1 VGRERDMRTATRH
14 EGRLVRGAA
23 QARSLLWG
31 IASLILLFNALLVAW
46 VLLKPASDAVVALVL
61 NVAEFVGPL
70 LVLPLCFGGLR
81 RLWRRGTSQTAGGT
95 AVSIGQRW
103 APVLLGIGI
112 LSFAFGQIVF
122 TYYEW
127 VLQQAPPLPS
137 LADVGFQI
145 QYPFLLLGILLLS
158 ARPIPAA
165 SRARIALDG
174 LIIMTALV
182 TLSWYFVL
190 GPVVQQEGQTTLAKV
205 VAVAQ
210 PLADVVLVA
219 CLLILASRPSEHT
232 LRPALRLLALGL
244 ALVVVADSY
253 FTYHTLHDTYATG
266 SLLDIGWPLGYMLV
280 ALGAFVA
287 RLALSGERATTSPE
301 EQPANTPRG
310 ATPLAEQRVWRSLLP
325 YVLVPVVGIL
335 VVYVWRTSSTGSD
348 SLAAGVYVGGA
359 LLIGLVLLR
368 QVDTIV
374 RDITERKRSEEALKK
389 SEARHRAVVDTALD
403 AIVTM
408 SADGLI
414 RSFNHSAELIFGY
427 TAEEA
432 IGQRLEMLMPE
443 RFRKLHRAG
452 LRRYLNTGEAHV
464 IGQPRLELAGRRKD
478 GTEFPLE
485 LSLSETREGEDT
497 LFIGIVRDIT
507 ERKRSEEELKES
519 EERFK
524 RLAEATFEGVAITQD
539 GKVVETNASF
549 AAMFRYESS
558 EVIGMTPADFHP
570 PESQGVVR
578 SARSSRLEEPYEAVC
593 LRKDGTTFEGEI
605 RGKMFSYKGHPVRVT
620 AIRDITER
628 KRAEEALKQ
637 SEQLYRT
644 VIEQAAENI
653 CLVDA
658 ETKRIVE
665 SNPAFQ
671 ETLGYTEEELRH
683 MTLYDIVAH
692 DRASVDRNM
701 RRVRERKHYY
711 VGERKYRRK
720 DGSLVDVEASGSMIL
735 LDGRE
740 SLCIVAHDITERA
753 RVQELLEER
762 VATLSGIAAS
772 LTLDLPVG
780 DTLDVL
786 AEGVVNASTA
796 VASLVILTGE
806 ETDTLRP
813 AGSHGLPEGFTAG
826 LQAAYSAGAQS
837 PTLEA
842 FRRRRPMLVRDFRR
856 FVLDNPL
863 YAPIHHFV
871 REAPWDTLYIV
882 PLISRG
888 RALGT
893 INLYYLPEQEPGE
906 DEKVF
911 LGAVADQ
918 TAVAVENVRLFA
930 GVRDKAALEERQR
943 LAREL
948 HDSVSQALYG
958 ITLGTKTARTLLDKN
973 PDRVADPL
981 DYVLSLAEAGQ
992 AEMRALIFELRPESL
1007 ETEGL
1012 IAALEKQAAALKARH
1027 RIEVD
1032 AVLCYEPKASLEAKE
1047 AVYRIAQEALHN
1059 TVKHAR
1065 AANVQIKME
1074 CDSEWITLEVSD
1086 DGIGFDAQGDFPGHL
1101 GLRSM
1106 RERALRL
1113 GGTLEVDSTSG
1124 KGTRI
1129 CAQVPI

>member
-1 VGRERDMRTATRH
+1 MTKHQEESRTPLR
-14 EGRLVRGAA
+14 V
-23 QARSLLWG
+23 
-31 IASLILLFNALLVAW
+31 LIVED
-46 VLLKPASDAVVALVL
+46 SEDDA
-61 NVAEFVGPL
+61 
-70 LVLPLCFGGLR
+70 
-81 RLWRRGTSQTAGGT
+81 
-95 AVSIGQRW
+95 
-103 APVLLGIGI
+103 
-112 LSFAFGQIVF
+112 
-122 TYYEW
+122 
-127 VLQQAPPLPS
+127 
-137 LADVGFQI
+137 
-145 QYPFLLLGILLLS
+145 
-158 ARPIPAA
+158 
-165 SRARIALDG
+165 
-174 LIIMTALV
+174 
-182 TLSWYFVL
+182 
-190 GPVVQQEGQTTLAKV
+190 
-205 VAVAQ
+205 
-210 PLADVVLVA
+210 
-219 CLLILASRPSEHT
+219 LLILRELKHGGYEPEYERVETSET
-232 LRPALRLLALGL
+232 MKKALAGSHWDVVISDYLLPHFGAPEALALLHGSGDDVPFI
-244 ALVVVADSY
+244 VVSGKVREDVAVEMMKSGA
-253 FTYHTLHDTYATG
+253 HDYVMKDN
-266 SLLDIGWPLGYMLV
+266 L
-280 ALGAFVA
+280 A
-287 RLALSGERATTSPE
+287 RLCGTIER
-301 EQPANTPRG
+301 
-310 ATPLAEQRVWRSLLP
+310 
-325 YVLVPVVGIL
+325 
-335 VVYVWRTSSTGSD
+335 
-348 SLAAGVYVGGA
+348 
-359 LLIGLVLLR
+359 GL
-368 QVDTIV
+368 
-374 RDITERKRSEEALKK
+374 EEAEERREL
-389 SEARHRAVVDTALD
+389 RHHRAVVDAALD

-443 RFRKLHRAG
+443 RFRKMHRAG
-452 LRRYLNTGEAHV
+452 FRRYLNTGEAHV
-464 IGQPRLELAGRRKD
+464 IGQPRLELAGRRKG
-478 GTEFPLE
+478 GTEFSLE
-485 LSLSETREGEDT
+485 LSISETREGEDI
-497 LFIGIVRDIT
+497 LFIGIVRDITERKRSEEALKESERRFRQLFEHSIDAVFVHDEEGRIVDCNAEACRSLLYTREELLALNIRDIATNLISEEEKRTRKGETLWERAMRSIPGEIVGFDQNNLWRKDGTNFLVEVGVGVIDYGGQRLILASARDIT

-524 RLAEATFEGVAITQD
+524 RLAEATFEGVAITRD

-605 RGKMFSYKGHPVRVT
+605 RGKMYSYKGHPVRVT

-711 VGERKYRRK
+711 VGQRKYRRK

-780 DTLDVL
+780 DALDVL

-856 FVLDNPL
+856 FVLNNPL

-871 REAPWDTLYIV
+871 RETPWDTLYIV

-1032 AVLCYEPKASLEAKE
+1032 AVLCYEPEASLEAKE

-1065 AANVQIKME
+1065 AANVQIKMK

-1086 DGIGFDAQGDFPGHL
+1086 DGIGFDAQGGFPGHL

-1129 CAQVPI
+1129 CAQIPI

>member
-1 VGRERDMRTATRH
+1 MRTAPRH

-31 IASLILLFNALLVAW
+31 IASLILLFNGLLVAW
-46 VLLKPASDAVVALVL
+46 VLLKPGSDAVVAIVV

-81 RLWRRGTSQTAGGT
+81 RVWRRGTSRTDNGT
-95 AVSIGQRW
+95 AVTIGQRW

-145 QYPFLLLGILLLS
+145 QYPFLLLGILLLP

-174 LIIMTALV
+174 LIIMSALV

-190 GPVVQQEGQTTLAKV
+190 GPLVQQEGETTLAKA

-219 CLLILASRPSEHT
+219 CLLILASRPSEHN

-253 FTYHTLHDTYATG
+253 FTYQTLHDTYATG
-266 SLLDIGWPLGYMLV
+266 SLLDVGWPLGYMLV

-287 RLALSGERATTSPE
+287 RLALTGEVATTSPE

-335 VVYVWRTSSTGSD
+335 VVYVWRTSTGSD
-348 SLAAGVYVGGA
+348 SLAAGVYVGGV

-374 RDITERKRSEEALKK
+374 RDITERNRSEEALKK

-414 RSFNHSAELIFGY
+414 RSFNHSAELIFCY

-432 IGQRLEMLMPE
+432 IGQRLDLLMPE
-443 RFRKLHRAG
+443 RFRKRHRAG
-452 LRRYLNTGEAHV
+452 LRRYLNTGEAHA
-464 IGQPRLELAGRRKD
+464 IGQPRLELAGRHKD

-485 LSLSETREGEDT
+485 LSISETREREDI
-497 LFIGIVRDIT
+497 LFIGIV
-507 ERKRSEEELKES
+507 
-519 EERFK
+519 
-524 RLAEATFEGVAITQD
+524 
-539 GKVVETNASF
+539 
-549 AAMFRYESS
+549 
-558 EVIGMTPADFHP
+558 
-570 PESQGVVR
+570 
-578 SARSSRLEEPYEAVC
+578 
-593 LRKDGTTFEGEI
+593 
-605 RGKMFSYKGHPVRVT
+605 
-620 AIRDITER
+620 RDITER

-658 ETKRIVE
+658 ETKRILE

-683 MTLYDIVAH
+683 MTLYDIVAN

-701 RRVRERKHYY
+701 RRVREQKHYY

-720 DGSLVDVEASGSMIL
+720 DGSLVDVEASGGMIL

-753 RVQELLEER
+753 QVQELLEER

-837 PTLEA
+837 PTLQA

-863 YAPIHHFV
+863 YTPIHHFV

-893 INLYYLPEQEPGE
+893 INLYYL
-906 DEKVF
+906 
-911 LGAVADQ
+911 
-918 TAVAVENVRLFA
+918 
-930 GVRDKAALEERQR
+930 
-943 LAREL
+943 
-948 HDSVSQALYG
+948 
-958 ITLGTKTARTLLDKN
+958 
-973 PDRVADPL
+973 
-981 DYVLSLAEAGQ
+981 
-992 AEMRALIFELRPESL
+992 
-1007 ETEGL
+1007 
-1012 IAALEKQAAALKARH
+1012 
-1027 RIEVD
+1027 
-1032 AVLCYEPKASLEAKE
+1032 
-1047 AVYRIAQEALHN
+1047 
-1059 TVKHAR
+1059 
-1065 AANVQIKME
+1065 
-1074 CDSEWITLEVSD
+1074 
-1086 DGIGFDAQGDFPGHL
+1086 
-1101 GLRSM
+1101 RS
-1106 RERALRL
+1106 
-1113 GGTLEVDSTSG
+1113 
-1124 KGTRI
+1124 
-1129 CAQVPI
+1129 

>member
-1 VGRERDMRTATRH
+1 MRTGTRH

-31 IASLILLFNALLVAW
+31 AASLILLFNGLLVAW
-46 VLLKPASDAVVALVL
+46 VLLKPGSDAVVALVV
-61 NVAEFVGPL
+61 NVAQFVGPL
-70 LVLPLCFGGLR
+70 LVLPLCFGGLS
-81 RLWRRGTSQTAGGT
+81 RLWRRGTSRTDNGT
-95 AVSIGQRW
+95 AVTIGQRW

-112 LSFAFGQIVF
+112 LSFALGQIVF

-127 VLQQAPPLPS
+127 VLQQPPPLPS
-137 LADVGFQI
+137 LADVGFLS
-145 QYPFLLLGILLLS
+145 QYPFLLLGILLLP

-190 GPVVQQEGQTTLAKV
+190 GPLVQQEGQTTLAKV

-210 PLADVVLVA
+210 PLADIVLVA
-219 CLLILASRPSEHT
+219 CLLILASRPSEHN

-244 ALVVVADSY
+244 SLVVVADSNFLY
-253 FTYHTLHDTYATG
+253 QTLHETYATG
-266 SLLDIGWPLGYMLV
+266 SLLDVGWPLGYMLV

-287 RLALSGERATTSPE
+287 RLALTGEAATSPDE
-301 EQPANTPRG
+301 PGNTPRG
-310 ATPLAEQRVWRSLLP
+310 ASPLAEQRVWRSLLP

-335 VVYVWRTSSTGSD
+335 VVYVWRTSTGSD
-348 SLAAGVYVGGA
+348 SLAAGVYIGGV

-368 QVDTIV
+368 QIDTIV

-485 LSLSETREGEDT
+485 LSLSETREEEDT

-692 DRASVDRNM
+692 DRASVDSNI

-842 FRRRRPMLVRDFRR
+842 FRRPRPMLVRDFRR

-871 REAPWDTLYIV
+871 REAPGDTLYIV

-930 GVRDKAALEERQR
+930 GVRGKAALEERQR

-958 ITLGTKTARTLLDKN
+958 ITLGTKTARALLERN

-1012 IAALEKQAAALKARH
+1012 IAALEKQADALKARQ

-1032 AVLCYEPKASLEAKE
+1032 AGLCYEPEASLEAKE

>member
-1 VGRERDMRTATRH
+1 MRTAPRH

-31 IASLILLFNALLVAW
+31 IASLILLFNGLLVAW
-46 VLLKPASDAVVALVL
+46 VLLKPGSDAVVAIVV

-70 LVLPLCFGGLR
+70 LVLPLCFGGLS
-81 RLWRRGTSQTAGGT
+81 RLWRRGTSRTDNGT
-95 AVSIGQRW
+95 AVTIGQRW

-112 LSFAFGQIVF
+112 LSFAFGQMVF

-127 VLQQAPPLPS
+127 VLQQPPPIPS
-137 LADVGFQI
+137 VADVGFLGV
-145 QYPFLLLGILLLS
+145 YPFLLLGILLLP

-174 LIIMTALV
+174 LMIMTAAV
-182 TLSWYFVL
+182 TFSWYFIL
-190 GPVVQQEGQTTLAKV
+190 APVIQQGTGTALAKV
-205 VAVAQ
+205 VSAAY
-210 PLADVVLVA
+210 PLAGLVMIA
-219 CLLILASRPSEHT
+219 CLLILALRPGERN
-232 LRPALRLLALGL
+232 LRPAVRLLALGL
-244 ALVVVADSY
+244 ALVVVADSNFAY
-253 FTYHTLHDTYATG
+253 QTLHDAYATG
-266 SLLDIGWPLGYMLV
+266 TLPDLGWSLGYMLV
-280 ALGAFVA
+280 ALGAYVA
-287 RLALSGERATTSPE
+287 RLGPTGGAATSPDG
-301 EQPANTPRG
+301 PGNTPR
-310 ATPLAEQRVWRSLLP
+310 AESPLAEQRVWPSLLP
-325 YVLVPVVGIL
+325 YVLAPAVGTL
-335 VVYVWRTSSTGSD
+335 VVYAWRHSAGSD
-348 SLAAGVYVGGA
+348 SLVAGVYIGGA

-368 QVDTIV
+368 QVLTIV
-374 RDITERKRSEEALKK
+374 ENARLYNRLLAYVRNVDRVTDAAAAVEAGEFDPETIAQVAARRDELGRLARVFQQMAREVRAREQRLK
-389 SEARHRAVVDTALD
+389 RHRAVVDAALD

-414 RSFNHSAELIFGY
+414 QSFNHSAELIFGY

-452 LRRYLNTGEAHV
+452 LRRYLNTGDAHA
-464 IGQPRLELAGRRKD
+464 IGQPRLELAGLRKD

-485 LSLSETREGEDT
+485 LSISETREREDI
-497 LFIGIVRDIT
+497 LFIGIV
-507 ERKRSEEELKES
+507 
-519 EERFK
+519 
-524 RLAEATFEGVAITQD
+524 
-539 GKVVETNASF
+539 
-549 AAMFRYESS
+549 
-558 EVIGMTPADFHP
+558 
-570 PESQGVVR
+570 
-578 SARSSRLEEPYEAVC
+578 
-593 LRKDGTTFEGEI
+593 
-605 RGKMFSYKGHPVRVT
+605 
-620 AIRDITER
+620 RDITER

-658 ETKRIVE
+658 ETKRILE

-711 VGERKYRRK
+711 VGESKYRRK
-720 DGSLVDVEASGSMIL
+720 DGSLVDVEASGGMIL

-753 RVQELLEER
+753 RVQGVLEER
-762 VATLSGIAAS
+762 VAPLSGIAAS

-813 AGSHGLPEGFTAG
+813 AGSHGLPEDFTAG

-837 PTLEA
+837 PTLQA

-863 YAPIHHFV
+863 YTPIHHFV

-893 INLYYLPEQEPGE
+893 INLYYL
-906 DEKVF
+906 
-911 LGAVADQ
+911 
-918 TAVAVENVRLFA
+918 
-930 GVRDKAALEERQR
+930 
-943 LAREL
+943 
-948 HDSVSQALYG
+948 
-958 ITLGTKTARTLLDKN
+958 
-973 PDRVADPL
+973 
-981 DYVLSLAEAGQ
+981 
-992 AEMRALIFELRPESL
+992 
-1007 ETEGL
+1007 
-1012 IAALEKQAAALKARH
+1012 
-1027 RIEVD
+1027 
-1032 AVLCYEPKASLEAKE
+1032 
-1047 AVYRIAQEALHN
+1047 
-1059 TVKHAR
+1059 
-1065 AANVQIKME
+1065 
-1074 CDSEWITLEVSD
+1074 
-1086 DGIGFDAQGDFPGHL
+1086 
-1101 GLRSM
+1101 RS
-1106 RERALRL
+1106 
-1113 GGTLEVDSTSG
+1113 
-1124 KGTRI
+1124 
-1129 CAQVPI
+1129 

>member
-1 VGRERDMRTATRH
+1 MKAGTIRNGRPPQD
-14 EGRLVRGAA
+14 GAE
-23 QARSLLWG
+23 ARPLRR
-31 IASLILLFNALLVAW
+31 AARMILLFNGLLVAW
-46 VLLKPASDAVVALVL
+46 VLLKPGSDRMVAAVI
-61 NVAEFVGPL
+61 NSAEFVGPL
-70 LVLPLCFGGLR
+70 LALPLCFGGLLR
-81 RLWRRGTSQTAGGT
+81 WRRRRRGVSQPSFEP
-95 AVSIGQRW
+95 AVTIGQRW
-103 APVLLGIGI
+103 TPILLGLGI
-112 LSFAFGQIVF
+112 VSWVLGQALF

-127 VLQQAPPLPS
+127 ALREAPPLPS
-137 LADVGFQI
+137 LADVGYLSV
-145 QYPFLLLGILLLS
+145 YPFLLLGILLLP
-158 ARPIPAA
+158 ARPVPVA
-165 SRARIALDG
+165 SRTRIALDG
-174 LIIMTALV
+174 LMIITAAV
-182 TLSWYFVL
+182 TFNWYFVL
-190 GPVVQQEGQTTLAKV
+190 GPIMQQGNETTLAK
-205 VAVAQ
+205 AVSTAY
-210 PLADVVLVA
+210 PLADIVLIV
-219 CLLILASRPSEHT
+219 CLVILASRPGEHA
-232 LRPALRLLALGL
+232 LRPAVRLLALGL
-244 ALVVVADSY
+244 TLIVVADSNFAY
-253 FTYHTLHDTYATG
+253 WSLHDAYATG
-266 SLLDIGWPLGYMLV
+266 TLPDVGWSLGYMLV
-280 ALGAFVA
+280 ALGAFAA
-287 RLALSGERATTSPE
+287 RLAPTGEATTSPHE
-301 EQPANTPRG
+301 PDDTLSSPS
-310 ATPLAEQRVWRSLLP
+310 PLTEQRVWSSLLP
-325 YVLVPVVGIL
+325 YVLAPAVGIL
-335 VVYVWRTSSTGSD
+335 VVYVWHTSTGSD
-348 SLAAGVYVGGA
+348 SLAAGVYIGGA

-368 QVDTIV
+368 QVFTIV
-374 RDITERKRSEEALKK
+374 ENARLYNRLLAYVRNVDRVTDAAAAVEVGEFDPETIAQVAARRDELGRLARVFQQMAREVRAREQRLK
-389 SEARHRAVVDTALD
+389 RHRAVVDAALD

-414 RSFNHSAELIFGY
+414 RSFNHSAELTFGY

-452 LRRYLNTGEAHV
+452 LRRYLNTGEAHA

-485 LSLSETREGEDT
+485 LSISETRESEDI
-497 LFIGIVRDIT
+497 LFIGIV
-507 ERKRSEEELKES
+507 
-519 EERFK
+519 
-524 RLAEATFEGVAITQD
+524 
-539 GKVVETNASF
+539 
-549 AAMFRYESS
+549 
-558 EVIGMTPADFHP
+558 
-570 PESQGVVR
+570 
-578 SARSSRLEEPYEAVC
+578 
-593 LRKDGTTFEGEI
+593 
-605 RGKMFSYKGHPVRVT
+605 
-620 AIRDITER
+620 RDITER

-658 ETKRIVE
+658 ETKRILE

-692 DRASVDRNM
+692 DRASVDRNL

-711 VGERKYRRK
+711 EGERKYRRK
-720 DGSLVDVEASGSMIL
+720 DGSLVDVEASGGMIL

-796 VASLVILTGE
+796 VASSVILSGE
-806 ETDTLRP
+806 ETDMLRP
-813 AGSHGLPEGFTAG
+813 VGSHGLPEGFTAG

-856 FVLDNPL
+856 FVLNHPL

-871 REAPWDTLYIV
+871 REGPWDTLYIV

-918 TAVAVENVRLFA
+918 TAVAVENARLLSEA
-930 GVRDKAALEERQR
+930 RGKAALEERQR

-1027 RIEVD
+1027 EIEVD
-1032 AVLCYEPKASLEAKE
+1032 AVLCDEPEASLDTKE
-1047 AVYRIAQEALHN
+1047 VVYRIAQEALHN

-1065 AANVQIKME
+1065 AANVQIKVE
-1074 CDSEWITLEVSD
+1074 CDSKWITLEVSD

-1106 RERALRL
+1106 RERALHL

-1129 CAQVPI
+1129 SAQIPI

>member
-1 VGRERDMRTATRH
+1 MRTATRN

-23 QARSLLWG
+23 QARSLLRG
-31 IASLILLFNALLVAW
+31 IASLILLFNGLLVAW
-46 VLLKPASDAVVALVL
+46 VLLKPGSDAVVALVV

-81 RLWRRGTSQTAGGT
+81 RLWQRGTSRTESGT
-95 AVSIGQRW
+95 AVTIGQRW

-112 LSFAFGQIVF
+112 LSFALGQIVF

-127 VLQQAPPLPS
+127 VLQQPPPLPS
-137 LADVGFQI
+137 LADVGFLS
-145 QYPFLLLGILLLS
+145 QYPFLLLGILLLP

-190 GPVVQQEGQTTLAKV
+190 GPLVQQEGETTLAKAI
-205 VAVAQ
+205 AVAQ
-210 PLADVVLVA
+210 PLADIVLVA

-244 ALVVVADSY
+244 TLVVVADSY
-253 FTYHTLHDTYATG
+253 FTYQTLHDTYATG
-266 SLLDIGWPLGYMLV
+266 TLLDVGWPLGYMLV
-280 ALGAFVA
+280 ALGAFVT
-287 RLALSGERATTSPE
+287 RLAPTGEVATSPDE
-301 EQPANTPRG
+301 PGDTPH
-310 ATPLAEQRVWRSLLP
+310 ADFPLAEQRVWRSLLP
-325 YVLVPVVGIL
+325 YVLIPVVGIL
-335 VVYVWRTSSTGSD
+335 VVYAWRTSTASD

-464 IGQPRLELAGRRKD
+464 IGQPRLELAGRCKD

-485 LSLSETREGEDT
+485 LSLSETREGEDI

-578 SARSSRLEEPYEAVC
+578 SARSSGLEEPYEAVC

-658 ETKRIVE
+658 ETKRILE

-837 PTLEA
+837 PTLQA

-856 FVLDNPL
+856 FVLNNPL

-930 GVRDKAALEERQR
+930 GVRGKAALEERQR

-1027 RIEVD
+1027 EIEVD
-1032 AVLCYEPKASLEAKE
+1032 AVLCDEPEASLEAKE

-1059 TVKHAR
+1059 TVKHAH

-1129 CAQVPI
+1129 CAQIPI

>member
-1 VGRERDMRTATRH
+1 MKAINARNGRPPQD
-14 EGRLVRGAA
+14 GAE
-23 QARSLLWG
+23 ARPLRRAAG
-31 IASLILLFNALLVAW
+31 FILLFNGLLVAW
-46 VLLKPASDAVVALVL
+46 VLLKPGSDRMLAAVVNA
-61 NVAEFVGPL
+61 AEFVGPL
-70 LVLPLCFGGLR
+70 LVLPLCFGGLLR
-81 RLWRRGTSQTAGGT
+81 PMWRRGDSQTDVGP
-95 AVSIGQRW
+95 AVTMGQHW
-103 APVLLGIGI
+103 APVLLGLGI
-112 LSFAFGQIVF
+112 VSWVLGQSIF

-127 VLQQAPPLPS
+127 ALREAPPLPS
-137 LADVGFQI
+137 LADVGYLSV
-145 QYPFLLLGILLLS
+145 YPFLLLGILLLPS
-158 ARPIPAA
+158 RPVPVA
-165 SRARIALDG
+165 SRTRIALDG
-174 LIIMTALV
+174 LMIMTAAV
-182 TLSWYFVL
+182 TFSWYFIL
-190 GPVVQQEGQTTLAKV
+190 GPVMQQGSETVLAK
-205 VAVAQ
+205 AVASAY
-210 PLADVVLVA
+210 PLAGLVLIA
-219 CLLILASRPSEHT
+219 CLIILASRPEDHA
-232 LRPALRLLALGL
+232 LLPAVRLLALGL
-244 ALVVVADSY
+244 TVIVIADSNFAY
-253 FTYHTLHDTYATG
+253 WSLHDAYATG
-266 SLLDIGWPLGYMLV
+266 TLPDVGWSLGYMLV
-280 ALGAFVA
+280 ALGAFAA
-287 RLALSGERATTSPE
+287 RLAPIGEAATTPGE
-301 EQPANTPRG
+301 PGDTPRS
-310 ATPLAEQRVWRSLLP
+310 ASPLAEQRVWPSLLP
-325 YVLVPVVGIL
+325 YVLVPAVGIL
-335 VVYVWRTSSTGSD
+335 VVYAWRTSTGSD
-348 SLAAGVYVGGA
+348 SLAAGVYIGGA

-368 QVDTIV
+368 QVFTIV
-374 RDITERKRSEEALKK
+374 ENARLYNRLLAYVRNVDRVTDAAAAVEVGEFDPETIAQVAARRDELGRLARVFQQMAREVRAREQRLK
-389 SEARHRAVVDTALD
+389 RHRAVVDAALD

-452 LRRYLNTGEAHV
+452 LRRYLNTGEAHA
-464 IGQPRLELAGRRKD
+464 IGQPRLELAGLRKD

-485 LSLSETREGEDT
+485 LSISETREREDI
-497 LFIGIVRDIT
+497 LFIGIV
-507 ERKRSEEELKES
+507 
-519 EERFK
+519 
-524 RLAEATFEGVAITQD
+524 
-539 GKVVETNASF
+539 
-549 AAMFRYESS
+549 
-558 EVIGMTPADFHP
+558 
-570 PESQGVVR
+570 
-578 SARSSRLEEPYEAVC
+578 
-593 LRKDGTTFEGEI
+593 
-605 RGKMFSYKGHPVRVT
+605 
-620 AIRDITER
+620 RDITER

-658 ETKRIVE
+658 ETKRILE

-711 VGERKYRRK
+711 VGETKYRRK
-720 DGSLVDVEASGSMIL
+720 DGSLVDVEASGGMIL

-796 VASLVILTGE
+796 VASLVILTEE
-806 ETDTLRP
+806 ETDMLRP
-813 AGSHGLPEGFTAG
+813 AGSHGLPDGFTAG

-856 FVLDNPL
+856 FVLNHPL

-930 GVRDKAALEERQR
+930 GVRGKAALEERQR

-958 ITLGTKTARTLLDKN
+958 IILGTKTARTLLDKN

-1027 RIEVD
+1027 EIEVD
-1032 AVLCYEPKASLEAKE
+1032 AVLCDEPEASLEVKE
-1047 AVYRIAQEALHN
+1047 VVYRIAQEALHN
-1059 TVKHAR
+1059 TVRHAR
-1065 AANVQIKME
+1065 AANVQIKVE

-1086 DGIGFDAQGDFPGHL
+1086 DGIGFDTQGDFPGHL

-1106 RERALRL
+1106 RERALHL

-1129 CAQVPI
+1129 CAQIPI

>member
-1 VGRERDMRTATRH
+1 MRRATKH
-14 EGRLVRGAA
+14 EGRLIWGSAE
-23 QARSLLWG
+23 ARSLLWR
-31 IASLILLFNALLVAW
+31 IASMILLFNGLLAAW
-46 VLLKPASDAVVALVL
+46 VLLKPGSDAVVAIVV

-81 RLWRRGTSQTAGGT
+81 RLWRRGTSRTDNGT
-95 AVSIGQRW
+95 AVTIGQRW

-112 LSFAFGQIVF
+112 LSFAFGQMVF

-127 VLQQAPPLPS
+127 VLQQPPPIPS
-137 LADVGFQI
+137 VADVGYLGV
-145 QYPFLLLGILLLS
+145 YPFLLLGILLLP

-174 LIIMTALV
+174 LMIMTAAV
-182 TLSWYFVL
+182 TFSWYFIL
-190 GPVVQQEGQTTLAKV
+190 APVIQQGTGTALAKV
-205 VAVAQ
+205 VSAAY
-210 PLADVVLVA
+210 PLAGLVMIA
-219 CLLILASRPSEHT
+219 CLLILALRPGERN
-232 LRPALRLLALGL
+232 LRPAVRLLALGL
-244 ALVVVADSY
+244 ALVVVADSNFAY
-253 FTYHTLHDTYATG
+253 QTLHDAYATG
-266 SLLDIGWPLGYMLV
+266 TLPDLGWSLGYMLV
-280 ALGAFVA
+280 ALGAYVA
-287 RLALSGERATTSPE
+287 RLVPTGGAATSPDE
-301 EQPANTPRG
+301 PGNTPR
-310 ATPLAEQRVWRSLLP
+310 AESPLAEQRVWPSLLP
-325 YVLVPVVGIL
+325 YVLAPAVGTL
-335 VVYVWRTSSTGSD
+335 VVYAWRHSAGSD
-348 SLAAGVYVGGA
+348 SLVAGVYIGGA

-368 QVDTIV
+368 QVLTIV
-374 RDITERKRSEEALKK
+374 ENARLYNRLLAYVRNVDRVTDAAAAVEAGEFDPETIAQVAARRDELGRLARVFQQMAREVRAREQRLK
-389 SEARHRAVVDTALD
+389 RHRAVVDAALD

-452 LRRYLNTGEAHV
+452 LRRYLNTGEAHA

-485 LSLSETREGEDT
+485 LSISETREGEDI
-497 LFIGIVRDIT
+497 LFIGIV
-507 ERKRSEEELKES
+507 
-519 EERFK
+519 
-524 RLAEATFEGVAITQD
+524 
-539 GKVVETNASF
+539 
-549 AAMFRYESS
+549 
-558 EVIGMTPADFHP
+558 
-570 PESQGVVR
+570 
-578 SARSSRLEEPYEAVC
+578 
-593 LRKDGTTFEGEI
+593 
-605 RGKMFSYKGHPVRVT
+605 
-620 AIRDITER
+620 RDITER

-658 ETKRIVE
+658 ETKRILE

-692 DRASVDRNM
+692 DRASLDRNM
-701 RRVRERKHYY
+701 RRVRERKQYY
-711 VGERKYRRK
+711 LGERKYRRK
-720 DGSLVDVEASGSMIL
+720 DGSLVDVEASGGMIL

-806 ETDTLRP
+806 EADTLRP

-856 FVLDNPL
+856 FVLNHPL

-930 GVRDKAALEERQR
+930 GVRGKAALEERQR

-958 ITLGTKTARTLLDKN
+958 ITLGTKTARTLLEKN
-973 PDRVADPL
+973 PDRVADAL

-1012 IAALEKQAAALKARH
+1012 IAALEKQAAAIKARH
-1027 RIEVD
+1027 EIEVD
-1032 AVLCYEPKASLEAKE
+1032 TVLCDEPEASLEAKE
-1047 AVYRIAQEALHN
+1047 VVYRIAQEALHN
-1059 TVKHAR
+1059 IVKHAR
-1065 AANVQIKME
+1065 AASVQIKVE

-1129 CAQVPI
+1129 CAQIPI

>member
-1 VGRERDMRTATRH
+1 MRTATKH
-14 EGRLVRGAA
+14 EGRLIWGSAE
-23 QARSLLWG
+23 ARSLLWR
-31 IASLILLFNALLVAW
+31 IASMILLFNGLLAAW
-46 VLLKPASDAVVALVL
+46 VLLKPGSDAVVAIVV

-81 RLWRRGTSQTAGGT
+81 RLWRRGTSRTDNGT
-95 AVSIGQRW
+95 AVTIGQRW

-112 LSFAFGQIVF
+112 LSFAFGQMVF

-127 VLQQAPPLPS
+127 VLQQPPPIPS
-137 LADVGFQI
+137 VADVGFLGV
-145 QYPFLLLGILLLS
+145 YPFLLLGILLLP
-158 ARPIPAA
+158 ARPIPTA

-174 LIIMTALV
+174 LMIMTAAV
-182 TLSWYFVL
+182 TFSWYFIL
-190 GPVVQQEGQTTLAKV
+190 APVIQQGTGTALAKV
-205 VAVAQ
+205 VSAAY
-210 PLADVVLVA
+210 PLAGLVMIA
-219 CLLILASRPSEHT
+219 CLLILALRPGERN
-232 LRPALRLLALGL
+232 LRPAVRLLALGL
-244 ALVVVADSY
+244 ALVVVADSNFAY
-253 FTYHTLHDTYATG
+253 QTLHDAYATG
-266 SLLDIGWPLGYMLV
+266 TLPDLGWSLGYMLV
-280 ALGAFVA
+280 ALGAYVA
-287 RLALSGERATTSPE
+287 RLVPTGGAATSPDE
-301 EQPANTPRG
+301 PGNTPR
-310 ATPLAEQRVWRSLLP
+310 AESPLAEQRVWPSLLP
-325 YVLVPVVGIL
+325 YVLAPAVGTL
-335 VVYVWRTSSTGSD
+335 VVYAWRHSAGSD
-348 SLAAGVYVGGA
+348 TLVAGVYIGGA

-368 QVDTIV
+368 QVLTIV
-374 RDITERKRSEEALKK
+374 ENARLYNRLLAYVRNVDRVTDAAAAVEAGEFDPETIAQVAARRDELGRLARVFQQMAREVRAREQRLK
-389 SEARHRAVVDTALD
+389 RHRAVVDAALD

-452 LRRYLNTGEAHV
+452 LRRYLNTGEAHA

-485 LSLSETREGEDT
+485 LSISETREREDI
-497 LFIGIVRDIT
+497 LFIGIV
-507 ERKRSEEELKES
+507 
-519 EERFK
+519 
-524 RLAEATFEGVAITQD
+524 
-539 GKVVETNASF
+539 
-549 AAMFRYESS
+549 
-558 EVIGMTPADFHP
+558 
-570 PESQGVVR
+570 
-578 SARSSRLEEPYEAVC
+578 
-593 LRKDGTTFEGEI
+593 
-605 RGKMFSYKGHPVRVT
+605 
-620 AIRDITER
+620 RDITER

-658 ETKRIVE
+658 ETKRILE

-711 VGERKYRRK
+711 VGETKYRRK
-720 DGSLVDVEASGSMIL
+720 DGSLVDVEASGGMIL

-856 FVLDNPL
+856 FVLNHPL

-918 TAVAVENVRLFA
+918 TAVAVENFRLFA
-930 GVRDKAALEERQR
+930 GVRGKAALEERQR

-958 ITLGTKTARTLLDKN
+958 IILGTKTARTLLDKN

-1027 RIEVD
+1027 EIEVD
-1032 AVLCYEPKASLEAKE
+1032 AVLCDEPEASLEVKE
-1047 AVYRIAQEALHN
+1047 VVYRIAQEALHN
-1059 TVKHAR
+1059 TVRHAR
-1065 AANVQIKME
+1065 AANVQIKVE

-1086 DGIGFDAQGDFPGHL
+1086 DGIGFDTQGDFPGHL

-1106 RERALRL
+1106 RERALHL

-1129 CAQVPI
+1129 CAQIPI

>member
-1 VGRERDMRTATRH
+1 MKAINARNGRPPQD
-14 EGRLVRGAA
+14 GAE
-23 QARSLLWG
+23 ARPLRRAAG
-31 IASLILLFNALLVAW
+31 FILLFNGLLVAW
-46 VLLKPASDAVVALVL
+46 VLLKPGSDRMLAAVVNA
-61 NVAEFVGPL
+61 AEFVGPL
-70 LVLPLCFGGLR
+70 LVLPLCFGGLLR
-81 RLWRRGTSQTAGGT
+81 PMWRRGDSQTDVGP
-95 AVSIGQRW
+95 AVTMGQHW
-103 APVLLGIGI
+103 APILLGLGI
-112 LSFAFGQIVF
+112 VSWVLGQSIF

-127 VLQQAPPLPS
+127 ALREAPPLPS
-137 LADVGFQI
+137 LADVGYLSV
-145 QYPFLLLGILLLS
+145 YPFLLLGILLLPS
-158 ARPIPAA
+158 RPVPVA
-165 SRARIALDG
+165 SRTRIALDG
-174 LIIMTALV
+174 LMIMTAAV
-182 TLSWYFVL
+182 TFSWYFIL
-190 GPVVQQEGQTTLAKV
+190 GPVMQQGSETVLAK
-205 VAVAQ
+205 AVASAY
-210 PLADVVLVA
+210 PLAGLVLIA
-219 CLLILASRPSEHT
+219 CLIILASRPEDHA
-232 LRPALRLLALGL
+232 LLPAVRLLALGL
-244 ALVVVADSY
+244 TVIVIADSNFAY
-253 FTYHTLHDTYATG
+253 WSLHDAYATG
-266 SLLDIGWPLGYMLV
+266 TLPDVGWSLGYMLV
-280 ALGAFVA
+280 ALGAFAA
-287 RLALSGERATTSPE
+287 RLAPIGEAATTPGE
-301 EQPANTPRG
+301 PGDTPRS
-310 ATPLAEQRVWRSLLP
+310 ASPLAEQRVWLSLLP
-325 YVLVPVVGIL
+325 YVLVPAVGIL
-335 VVYVWRTSSTGSD
+335 AVYAWRTSTGSD
-348 SLAAGVYVGGA
+348 SLAAGVYIGGA

-368 QVDTIV
+368 QVFTIV
-374 RDITERKRSEEALKK
+374 ENARLYNRLLAYVRNVDRVTDAAAAVEVGEFDPETIAQVAARRDELGRLARVFQQMAREVRAREQRLK
-389 SEARHRAVVDTALD
+389 RHRAVVDAALD

-414 RSFNHSAELIFGY
+414 QSFNHSAELIFGY

-452 LRRYLNTGEAHV
+452 LRRYLNTGEAHA
-464 IGQPRLELAGRRKD
+464 IGQPRLELAGLRKD

-485 LSLSETREGEDT
+485 LSISETREREDI
-497 LFIGIVRDIT
+497 LFIGIV
-507 ERKRSEEELKES
+507 
-519 EERFK
+519 
-524 RLAEATFEGVAITQD
+524 
-539 GKVVETNASF
+539 
-549 AAMFRYESS
+549 
-558 EVIGMTPADFHP
+558 
-570 PESQGVVR
+570 
-578 SARSSRLEEPYEAVC
+578 
-593 LRKDGTTFEGEI
+593 
-605 RGKMFSYKGHPVRVT
+605 
-620 AIRDITER
+620 RDITER

-658 ETKRIVE
+658 ETKRILE

-711 VGERKYRRK
+711 VGETKYRRK
-720 DGSLVDVEASGSMIL
+720 DGSLVDVEASGGMIL

-806 ETDTLRP
+806 ETDMLRP

-856 FVLDNPL
+856 FVLNHPL

-871 REAPWDTLYIV
+871 REAPWDTLYNV

-918 TAVAVENVRLFA
+918 TAVAVENFRLFA
-930 GVRDKAALEERQR
+930 GVRGKAALEERQR

-958 ITLGTKTARTLLDKN
+958 IILGTKTARTLLDKN

-1027 RIEVD
+1027 EIEVD
-1032 AVLCYEPKASLEAKE
+1032 AVLCDEPEASLEVKE
-1047 AVYRIAQEALHN
+1047 VVYRIAQEALHN
-1059 TVKHAR
+1059 TVRHAR
-1065 AANVQIKME
+1065 AANVQIKVE

-1086 DGIGFDAQGDFPGHL
+1086 DGIGFDTQGDFPGHL

-1106 RERALRL
+1106 RERALHL

-1129 CAQVPI
+1129 CAQIPI

>member
-1 VGRERDMRTATRH
+1 MRTATKR
-14 EGRLVRGAA
+14 EGRLIWGSAE
-23 QARSLLWG
+23 ARSLLWR
-31 IASLILLFNALLVAW
+31 IASMILLFNGLLVAW
-46 VLLKPASDAVVALVL
+46 VLLKPGSDALVGLVV
-61 NVAEFVGPL
+61 NTAEFVGPL
-70 LVLPLCFGGLR
+70 LVLPLCFGGLLR
-81 RLWRRGTSQTAGGT
+81 WRGWRRGVSQPSVEP
-95 AVSIGQRW
+95 AVTIGQRW
-103 APVLLGIGI
+103 APILLGLGI
-112 LSFAFGQIVF
+112 LSWIFGQALF
-122 TYYEW
+122 TFYEW
-127 VLQQAPPLPS
+127 ALRDAPPLPS
-137 LADVGFQI
+137 LADVG
-145 QYPFLLLGILLLS
+145 YLSVYAFLLLGILLLPS
-158 ARPIPAA
+158 RPVPVA
-165 SRARIALDG
+165 SRTRIALDG
-174 LIIMTALV
+174 LMIMTAAV
-182 TLSWYFVL
+182 TFSWYFVL
-190 GPVVQQEGQTTLAKV
+190 GPIMQQGNETTLAK
-205 VAVAQ
+205 AVSTAY
-210 PLADVVLVA
+210 PLADIVLIV
-219 CLLILASRPSEHT
+219 CLVILAARPGEHA
-232 LRPALRLLALGL
+232 LRPAVRLLALGL
-244 ALVVVADSY
+244 ILIVVADTNFAYWS
-253 FTYHTLHDTYATG
+253 LHDTYATG
-266 SLLDIGWPLGYMLV
+266 TLPDVGWSLGYMLV
-280 ALGAFVA
+280 ALGAFAA
-287 RLALSGERATTSPE
+287 RLAPSGEAATTPDEPGDTLRS
-301 EQPANTPRG
+301 AST
-310 ATPLAEQRVWRSLLP
+310 LAEQRVWASLLP
-325 YVLVPVVGIL
+325 YILVPAVGIL
-335 VVYVWRTSSTGSD
+335 VVYAWRTSTGSD
-348 SLAAGVYVGGA
+348 SLAAGVYIGGA

-368 QVDTIV
+368 QVFNIVENARLYNRLLAYVRNVDRVTDAAAAVEAGEFDPGTIAQVAARRDELGRLARVFQQMAREV
-374 RDITERKRSEEALKK
+374 RAREQRLK
-389 SEARHRAVVDTALD
+389 RHRAVVDAALD

-414 RSFNHSAELIFGY
+414 RSFNHSAEFIFGY

-443 RFRKLHRAG
+443 RYRKLHKAG
-452 LRRYLNTGEAHV
+452 LRRYLNTGEPHA

-485 LSLSETREGEDT
+485 LSISETRERENI
-497 LFIGIVRDIT
+497 LFIGIV
-507 ERKRSEEELKES
+507 
-519 EERFK
+519 
-524 RLAEATFEGVAITQD
+524 
-539 GKVVETNASF
+539 
-549 AAMFRYESS
+549 
-558 EVIGMTPADFHP
+558 
-570 PESQGVVR
+570 
-578 SARSSRLEEPYEAVC
+578 
-593 LRKDGTTFEGEI
+593 
-605 RGKMFSYKGHPVRVT
+605 
-620 AIRDITER
+620 RDITER

-658 ETKRIVE
+658 ETKRILE

-671 ETLGYTEEELRH
+671 KTLGYTEEELRH

-711 VGERKYRRK
+711 EGERKYRRK
-720 DGSLVDVEASGSMIL
+720 DGSLVDVEASGGMIL

-796 VASLVILTGE
+796 VATLVILTGE
-806 ETDTLRP
+806 ETDMLRP
-813 AGSHGLPEGFTAG
+813 AGSHGLPESFTAG
-826 LQAAYSAGAQS
+826 LQAAYSTGAQS

-856 FVLDNPL
+856 FVLDQPL

-893 INLYYLPEQEPGE
+893 INLCYLPEQEPSE

-918 TAVAVENVRLFA
+918 TAVAVENARLLSEA
-930 GVRDKAALEERQR
+930 RGKAALEERQR

-1027 RIEVD
+1027 EIEVD
-1032 AVLCYEPKASLEAKE
+1032 AVLCDEPEASLEAKE
-1047 AVYRIAQEALHN
+1047 VVYRIAQEALHN

-1065 AANVQIKME
+1065 AANVQIKVA
-1074 CDSEWITLEVSD
+1074 CDSKWITLEVSD
-1086 DGIGFDAQGDFPGHL
+1086 DGIGFDALGDFPGHL

-1106 RERALRL
+1106 RERALHL

-1129 CAQVPI
+1129 CAQIPI

>member
-1 VGRERDMRTATRH
+1 MRTAPRH

-31 IASLILLFNALLVAW
+31 IASLILLFNALLVTW
-46 VLLKPASDAVVALVL
+46 VLLKPGSDAVVAIVV

-70 LVLPLCFGGLR
+70 LVLPLCFGGLS
-81 RLWRRGTSQTAGGT
+81 RLWRRGTSRTDNGT
-95 AVSIGQRW
+95 AVTIGQRW

-112 LSFAFGQIVF
+112 LSFAFGQMVF
-122 TYYEW
+122 AYYEW
-127 VLQQAPPLPS
+127 VLQQPPPLPS

-174 LIIMTALV
+174 LIIMSALV

-210 PLADVVLVA
+210 PLADIVLVA

-244 ALVVVADSY
+244 SLVVVADSY

-266 SLLDIGWPLGYMLV
+266 SLLDVGWPLGYMLV

-287 RLALSGERATTSPE
+287 RLALTGERATTSPE
-301 EQPANTPRG
+301 EQPADTPRG

-335 VVYVWRTSSTGSD
+335 VVYVWRTSTGSD

-427 TAEEA
+427 TVEEA
-432 IGQRLEMLMPE
+432 IGQRLEMLMPQ

-464 IGQPRLELAGRRKD
+464 IWQPRLELAGRRKD
-478 GTEFPLE
+478 GTDFPLE

-549 AAMFRYESS
+549 ATMFRYESS

-570 PESQGVVR
+570 PESQGVVL

-813 AGSHGLPEGFTAG
+813 AGSHGLPEDFTAG

-837 PTLEA
+837 PTLQA

-856 FVLDNPL
+856 FVLNNPL
-863 YAPIHHFV
+863 YATIHHFV

-930 GVRDKAALEERQR
+930 GVRGKAALEERQR

-958 ITLGTKTARTLLDKN
+958 ITLGTKTARTLLDKD

-1007 ETEGL
+1007 KTEGL
-1012 IAALEKQAAALKARH
+1012 AAALEKQAAALRGRH
-1027 RIEVD
+1027 GIEVE
-1032 AVLCYEPKASLEAKE
+1032 ATLCEKPQASLEAKE

-1059 TVKHAR
+1059 TVKHAH
-1065 AANVQIKME
+1065 ANRVEMKME
-1074 CDSEWITLEVSD
+1074 CAWDRISLELSD
-1086 DGIGFDAQGDFPGHL
+1086 DGFGFDMRDDFPGHL

-1106 RERALRL
+1106 QERASRL
-1113 GGTLEVDSTSG
+1113 GGMLEVETEPG
-1124 KGTRI
+1124 AGTRI
-1129 CAQVPI
+1129 CAWIPV

>member
-1 VGRERDMRTATRH
+1 MRRATKH
-14 EGRLVRGAA
+14 EGRLIWGSAE
-23 QARSLLWG
+23 ARSLLWR
-31 IASLILLFNALLVAW
+31 IASMILLFNGLLAAW
-46 VLLKPASDAVVALVL
+46 VLLKPGSDAVVAIVV

-81 RLWRRGTSQTAGGT
+81 RLWRRGTSRTDNGT
-95 AVSIGQRW
+95 AVTIGQRW

-112 LSFAFGQIVF
+112 LSFAFGQMVF

-127 VLQQAPPLPS
+127 VLQQPPPIPS
-137 LADVGFQI
+137 VADVGYLGV
-145 QYPFLLLGILLLS
+145 YPFLLLGILLLP

-174 LIIMTALV
+174 LMIMTAAV
-182 TLSWYFVL
+182 TFSWYFIL
-190 GPVVQQEGQTTLAKV
+190 APVIQQGTGTALAKV
-205 VAVAQ
+205 VSAAY
-210 PLADVVLVA
+210 PLAGLVMIA
-219 CLLILASRPSEHT
+219 CLLILALRPGERN
-232 LRPALRLLALGL
+232 LRPAVRLLALGL
-244 ALVVVADSY
+244 ALVVVADSNFAY
-253 FTYHTLHDTYATG
+253 QTLHDAYATG
-266 SLLDIGWPLGYMLV
+266 TLPDLGWSLGYMLV
-280 ALGAFVA
+280 ALGAYVA
-287 RLALSGERATTSPE
+287 RLVPTGGAATSPDE
-301 EQPANTPRG
+301 PGNTPR
-310 ATPLAEQRVWRSLLP
+310 AESPLAEQRVWPSLLP
-325 YVLVPVVGIL
+325 YVLAPAVGTL
-335 VVYVWRTSSTGSD
+335 VVYAWRHSAGSD
-348 SLAAGVYVGGA
+348 SLVAGVYIGGA

-368 QVDTIV
+368 QVLTIV
-374 RDITERKRSEEALKK
+374 ENARLYNRLLAYVRNVDRVTDAAAAVEAGEFDPETIAQVAARRDELGRLARVFQQMAREVRAREQRLK
-389 SEARHRAVVDTALD
+389 RHRAVVDAALD

-452 LRRYLNTGEAHV
+452 LRRYLNTGEAHA

-485 LSLSETREGEDT
+485 LSISETHEGEDI
-497 LFIGIVRDIT
+497 LFIGIV
-507 ERKRSEEELKES
+507 
-519 EERFK
+519 
-524 RLAEATFEGVAITQD
+524 
-539 GKVVETNASF
+539 
-549 AAMFRYESS
+549 
-558 EVIGMTPADFHP
+558 
-570 PESQGVVR
+570 
-578 SARSSRLEEPYEAVC
+578 
-593 LRKDGTTFEGEI
+593 
-605 RGKMFSYKGHPVRVT
+605 
-620 AIRDITER
+620 RDITER

-658 ETKRIVE
+658 ETKRILE

-692 DRASVDRNM
+692 DRASLDRNM
-701 RRVRERKHYY
+701 RRVRERKQYY
-711 VGERKYRRK
+711 LGERKYRRK
-720 DGSLVDVEASGSMIL
+720 DGSLVDVEASGGMIL

-806 ETDTLRP
+806 EADTLRP

-856 FVLDNPL
+856 FVLNHPL

-930 GVRDKAALEERQR
+930 GVRGKAALEERQR

-958 ITLGTKTARTLLDKN
+958 ITLGTKTARTLLEKN

-1012 IAALEKQAAALKARH
+1012 IAALEKQAAAIKARH
-1027 RIEVD
+1027 EIEVD
-1032 AVLCYEPKASLEAKE
+1032 TVLCDEPEASLEAKE
-1047 AVYRIAQEALHN
+1047 VVYRIAQEALHN
-1059 TVKHAR
+1059 IVKHAR
-1065 AANVQIKME
+1065 AASVQIKVE

-1129 CAQVPI
+1129 CAQIPI

>member
-1 VGRERDMRTATRH
+1 MRTATKH
-14 EGRLVRGAA
+14 EGRLIWGSAE
-23 QARSLLWG
+23 ARSLLWR
-31 IASLILLFNALLVAW
+31 IASIILLFNGLLVAW
-46 VLLKPASDAVVALVL
+46 VLLKPGSDALVGL
-61 NVAEFVGPL
+61 GVNTAEFVGPL
-70 LVLPLCFGGLR
+70 LVLPLCFGGLLRWR
-81 RLWRRGTSQTAGGT
+81 RWRRGVSQPSVEP
-95 AVSIGQRW
+95 AVTIGQRW
-103 APVLLGIGI
+103 APILLGLGI
-112 LSFAFGQIVF
+112 LSWVFGQALF
-122 TYYEW
+122 TFYEW
-127 VLQQAPPLPS
+127 ALREAPPLPS
-137 LADVGFQI
+137 LADVGYLSV
-145 QYPFLLLGILLLS
+145 YPFLLLGILLLPS
-158 ARPIPAA
+158 RPVPVA
-165 SRARIALDG
+165 SRTRIALDG
-174 LIIMTALV
+174 LMIMTAAV
-182 TLSWYFVL
+182 TFSWYFVL
-190 GPVVQQEGQTTLAKV
+190 GPIMQQGNETTLAK
-205 VAVAQ
+205 AVSTAY
-210 PLADVVLVA
+210 PLADIVLIV
-219 CLLILASRPSEHT
+219 CLVILASRPGEHA
-232 LRPALRLLALGL
+232 LRPAVRLLALGL
-244 ALVVVADSY
+244 TLIVVADTNFAYWS
-253 FTYHTLHDTYATG
+253 LHDTYATG
-266 SLLDIGWPLGYMLV
+266 TLPDVDWSLGYMLV
-280 ALGAFVA
+280 ALGAFAA
-287 RLALSGERATTSPE
+287 RLAPSGEAATTPDEPGDTLRS
-301 EQPANTPRG
+301 AST
-310 ATPLAEQRVWRSLLP
+310 LAEQRVWASVLP
-325 YVLVPVVGIL
+325 YVLVPAVGIL
-335 VVYVWRTSSTGSD
+335 VVYAWRTSTGSD
-348 SLAAGVYVGGA
+348 SLAAGVYIGGA

-368 QVDTIV
+368 QVFTIV
-374 RDITERKRSEEALKK
+374 ENARLYNRLLAYVRNVDRVTDAAAAVEAGEFDPGTIAQVAARRDELGRLARVFQQMAREVRAREQRLK
-389 SEARHRAVVDTALD
+389 RHRAVVDAALD

-432 IGQRLEMLMPE
+432 IGKRLEMLMPE
-443 RFRKLHRAG
+443 RYRKLHRAG
-452 LRRYLNTGEAHV
+452 LRRYLNTGEAHA

-485 LSLSETREGEDT
+485 LSISETREREDI
-497 LFIGIVRDIT
+497 LFIGIV
-507 ERKRSEEELKES
+507 
-519 EERFK
+519 
-524 RLAEATFEGVAITQD
+524 
-539 GKVVETNASF
+539 
-549 AAMFRYESS
+549 
-558 EVIGMTPADFHP
+558 
-570 PESQGVVR
+570 
-578 SARSSRLEEPYEAVC
+578 
-593 LRKDGTTFEGEI
+593 
-605 RGKMFSYKGHPVRVT
+605 
-620 AIRDITER
+620 RDITER

-658 ETKRIVE
+658 ETKRILE

-671 ETLGYTEEELRH
+671 KTLGYTEEELRH

-711 VGERKYRRK
+711 EGERKYRRK
-720 DGSLVDVEASGSMIL
+720 DGSLVDVEASGGMIV

-806 ETDTLRP
+806 ETDMLRP
-813 AGSHGLPEGFTAG
+813 AGSHGLPESFTAG
-826 LQAAYSAGAQS
+826 LQAAYSTEAQS

-856 FVLDNPL
+856 FVLDHPL

-871 REAPWDTLYIV
+871 REAPWDTLYIM

-893 INLYYLPEQEPGE
+893 INLYYLPEQEPSE

-918 TAVAVENVRLFA
+918 TAVAVENARLLSEA
-930 GVRDKAALEERQR
+930 RGKAALEERQR

-958 ITLGTKTARTLLDKN
+958 ITLGAKTARTLLDKN

-1027 RIEVD
+1027 EIEVD
-1032 AVLCYEPKASLEAKE
+1032 AVLCDEPEASLEAKE
-1047 AVYRIAQEALHN
+1047 VVYRIAQEALHN

-1065 AANVQIKME
+1065 AANVQIKVD
-1074 CDSEWITLEVSD
+1074 CDSKWITLEVSD

-1106 RERALRL
+1106 RERALHL
-1113 GGTLEVDSTSG
+1113 GGTLEVNSTSG

-1129 CAQVPI
+1129 CAQIPI

>member
-1 VGRERDMRTATRH
+1 MRRATKH
-14 EGRLVRGAA
+14 EGRLIWGSAE
-23 QARSLLWG
+23 ARSLLWR
-31 IASLILLFNALLVAW
+31 IASMILLFNGLLAAW
-46 VLLKPASDAVVALVL
+46 VLLKPGSDAVVAIVV

-81 RLWRRGTSQTAGGT
+81 RLWRRGTSRTDNGT
-95 AVSIGQRW
+95 AVTIGQRW

-112 LSFAFGQIVF
+112 LSFAFGQMVF

-127 VLQQAPPLPS
+127 VLQQPPPIPS
-137 LADVGFQI
+137 VADVGYLGV
-145 QYPFLLLGILLLS
+145 YPFLLLGILLLP

-174 LIIMTALV
+174 LMIMTAAV
-182 TLSWYFVL
+182 TFSWYFIL
-190 GPVVQQEGQTTLAKV
+190 APVIQQGTGTALAKV
-205 VAVAQ
+205 VSAAY
-210 PLADVVLVA
+210 PLAGLVMIA
-219 CLLILASRPSEHT
+219 CLLILALRPGERN
-232 LRPALRLLALGL
+232 LRPAVRLLALGL
-244 ALVVVADSY
+244 ALVVVADSNFAY
-253 FTYHTLHDTYATG
+253 QTLHDAYATG
-266 SLLDIGWPLGYMLV
+266 TLPDLGWSLGYMLV
-280 ALGAFVA
+280 ALGAYVA
-287 RLALSGERATTSPE
+287 RLVPTGGAATSPDE
-301 EQPANTPRG
+301 PGNTPR
-310 ATPLAEQRVWRSLLP
+310 AESPLAEQRVWPSLLP
-325 YVLVPVVGIL
+325 YVLAPAVGTL
-335 VVYVWRTSSTGSD
+335 VVYAWRHSAGSD
-348 SLAAGVYVGGA
+348 SLVAGVYIGGA

-368 QVDTIV
+368 QVLTIV
-374 RDITERKRSEEALKK
+374 ENARLYNRLLAYVRNVDRVTDAAAAVEAGEFDPETIAQVAARRDELGRLARVFQQMAREVRAREQRLK
-389 SEARHRAVVDTALD
+389 RHRAVVDAALD

-452 LRRYLNTGEAHV
+452 LRRYLNTGEAHA

-485 LSLSETREGEDT
+485 LSISETHEGEDI
-497 LFIGIVRDIT
+497 LFIGIV
-507 ERKRSEEELKES
+507 
-519 EERFK
+519 
-524 RLAEATFEGVAITQD
+524 
-539 GKVVETNASF
+539 
-549 AAMFRYESS
+549 
-558 EVIGMTPADFHP
+558 
-570 PESQGVVR
+570 
-578 SARSSRLEEPYEAVC
+578 
-593 LRKDGTTFEGEI
+593 
-605 RGKMFSYKGHPVRVT
+605 
-620 AIRDITER
+620 RDITER

-658 ETKRIVE
+658 ETKRILE

-692 DRASVDRNM
+692 DRASLDRNM
-701 RRVRERKHYY
+701 RRVRERKQYY
-711 VGERKYRRK
+711 LGERKYRRK
-720 DGSLVDVEASGSMIL
+720 DGSLVDVEASGGMIL

-856 FVLDNPL
+856 FVLNHPL

-930 GVRDKAALEERQR
+930 GVRGKAALEERQR

-958 ITLGTKTARTLLDKN
+958 ITLGTKTARTLLEKN

-1012 IAALEKQAAALKARH
+1012 IAALEKQAAAIKARH
-1027 RIEVD
+1027 EIEVD
-1032 AVLCYEPKASLEAKE
+1032 TVLCDEPEASLEAKE
-1047 AVYRIAQEALHN
+1047 VVYRIAQEALHN

-1129 CAQVPI
+1129 CAQIPI

>member
-1 VGRERDMRTATRH
+1 MTKHQEESRTPLR
-14 EGRLVRGAA
+14 V
-23 QARSLLWG
+23 
-31 IASLILLFNALLVAW
+31 LIVED
-46 VLLKPASDAVVALVL
+46 SEDDA
-61 NVAEFVGPL
+61 
-70 LVLPLCFGGLR
+70 
-81 RLWRRGTSQTAGGT
+81 
-95 AVSIGQRW
+95 
-103 APVLLGIGI
+103 
-112 LSFAFGQIVF
+112 
-122 TYYEW
+122 
-127 VLQQAPPLPS
+127 
-137 LADVGFQI
+137 
-145 QYPFLLLGILLLS
+145 
-158 ARPIPAA
+158 
-165 SRARIALDG
+165 
-174 LIIMTALV
+174 
-182 TLSWYFVL
+182 
-190 GPVVQQEGQTTLAKV
+190 
-205 VAVAQ
+205 
-210 PLADVVLVA
+210 
-219 CLLILASRPSEHT
+219 LLILRELKHGGYEPDYERVETSET
-232 LRPALRLLALGL
+232 MKKALAGSHWDVVISDYLLPHFGAPEALALLHGSGDDVPFI
-244 ALVVVADSY
+244 VVSGKVREDVAVEMMKSGV
-253 FTYHTLHDTYATG
+253 HDYVMKDN
-266 SLLDIGWPLGYMLV
+266 L
-280 ALGAFVA
+280 A
-287 RLALSGERATTSPE
+287 RLCGTIER
-301 EQPANTPRG
+301 
-310 ATPLAEQRVWRSLLP
+310 
-325 YVLVPVVGIL
+325 
-335 VVYVWRTSSTGSD
+335 
-348 SLAAGVYVGGA
+348 
-359 LLIGLVLLR
+359 GL
-368 QVDTIV
+368 
-374 RDITERKRSEEALKK
+374 EEAEERREL
-389 SEARHRAVVDTALD
+389 RHHRAVVDAALD

-443 RFRKLHRAG
+443 RFRKMHRAG
-452 LRRYLNTGEAHV
+452 FRRYLNTGEAHV

-485 LSLSETREGEDT
+485 LSISETREGEDI
-497 LFIGIVRDIT
+497 LFIGIVRDITERKRSEEALKESERRFRQLFEHSIDAVFVHDEEGRIVDCNAEACRSLLYTREELLALNIRDIATNLISEEEKRTRKGETLWERAMRSIPGEIVGFDQNNLWRKDGTNFLVEVGVGVIDYGGQRLILASARDIT

-570 PESQGVVR
+570 PESQEVVR

-605 RGKMFSYKGHPVRVT
+605 RGKMFSYKEHPVRVT

-658 ETKRIVE
+658 ETKRILE

-711 VGERKYRRK
+711 VGQRKYRRK

-856 FVLDNPL
+856 FVLNNPL

-911 LGAVADQ
+911 QGAVADQ

-930 GVRDKAALEERQR
+930 GVRGKAALEERQR

-958 ITLGTKTARTLLDKN
+958 ITLGAKTARTLLDKN

-1012 IAALEKQAAALKARH
+1012 TAALEKQAAALKARYG
-1027 RIEVD
+1027 IEVD
-1032 AVLCYEPKASLEAKE
+1032 AVLCDEPEASLEAKE
-1047 AVYRIAQEALHN
+1047 AAYRIAQEALHN

-1065 AANVQIKME
+1065 AANVQIKVE

-1129 CAQVPI
+1129 CAQIPI

>member
-1 VGRERDMRTATRH
+1 MRTGPRH

-23 QARSLLWG
+23 EARSLLWG
-31 IASLILLFNALLVAW
+31 IASLILLFNGLLVAW
-46 VLLKPASDAVVALVL
+46 VLLKPGSDAVVALVV
-61 NVAEFVGPL
+61 NVAEFAGPL
-70 LVLPLCFGGLR
+70 LVLPLCFGGLT
-81 RLWRRGTSQTAGGT
+81 RLWRRGTSRTDNGT
-95 AVSIGQRW
+95 AVTIGQRW

-145 QYPFLLLGILLLS
+145 QYPFLLLGILLLP
-158 ARPIPAA
+158 ARPIPPT

-190 GPVVQQEGQTTLAKV
+190 GPVVQQEGQTTLAK
-205 VAVAQ
+205 AVAMSQ
-210 PLADVVLVA
+210 PLADVVLIA

-232 LRPALRLLALGL
+232 LRPALRLLTLGL
-244 ALVVVADSY
+244 TLVVVADSN
-253 FTYHTLHDTYATG
+253 FTYRTLHDTYATG
-266 SLLDIGWPLGYMLV
+266 TLLDVAWPLGYMLV

-287 RLALSGERATTSPE
+287 WLAPIGETATSPDE
-301 EQPANTPRG
+301 PGNTPP
-310 ATPLAEQRVWRSLLP
+310 ATSPLAEQRAWRSLLP

-335 VVYVWRTSSTGSD
+335 VVYVWLTSTGSD
-348 SLAAGVYVGGA
+348 RLAAGAYVGGA

-427 TAEEA
+427 TAKEA
-432 IGQRLEMLMPE
+432 IGQRLEVLMPE

-485 LSLSETREGEDT
+485 LSISEAREGEDI
-497 LFIGIVRDIT
+497 LFIGIIRDIT
-507 ERKRSEEELKES
+507 ERKRSEEELNES

-524 RLAEATFEGVAITQD
+524 KLAEATFEGVAITQD

-549 AAMFRYESS
+549 AAMFRYEPS

-658 ETKRIVE
+658 ETMRILE

-711 VGERKYRRK
+711 GGERKYRRK

-856 FVLDNPL
+856 FVLNHPL
-863 YAPIHHFV
+863 YVPVHHFV
-871 REAPWDTLYIV
+871 QEAPWDALYIV

-888 RALGT
+888 RPLGT

-930 GVRDKAALEERQR
+930 GVRGKAALEERQR

-958 ITLGTKTARTLLDKN
+958 IALGAKTARTLLE
-973 PDRVADPL
+973 RDPAQATEPL
-981 DYVLSLAEAGQ
+981 EYVLSLADAGL

-1007 ETEGL
+1007 EKEGL
-1012 IAALEKQAAALKARH
+1012 AAALKKQAAALRARH
-1027 RIEVD
+1027 EIEVE
-1032 AVLCYEPKASLEAKE
+1032 AVLCEEPEASLEAKE

-1059 TVKHAR
+1059 TVKHAH

-1129 CAQVPI
+1129 CAQIPI

>member
-1 VGRERDMRTATRH
+1 LAKHQEESRTPLRVLIVEDSEEDALLILRELKHGGYEPEYERVETSETMKKALAGSHWDVVISDYLLPHFGAPEALALLHGSGNDVPFIVVSGKVREDVAVEMMKSGAHDYVMKDNLARLCATV
-14 EGRLVRGAA
+14 ERGLEEA
-23 QARSLLWG
+23 QAR
-31 IASLILLFNALLVAW
+31 
-46 VLLKPASDAVVALVL
+46 
-61 NVAEFVGPL
+61 
-70 LVLPLCFGGLR
+70 R
-81 RLWRRGTSQTAGGT
+81 
-95 AVSIGQRW
+95 
-103 APVLLGIGI
+103 
-112 LSFAFGQIVF
+112 
-122 TYYEW
+122 
-127 VLQQAPPLPS
+127 
-137 LADVGFQI
+137 
-145 QYPFLLLGILLLS
+145 
-158 ARPIPAA
+158 
-165 SRARIALDG
+165 
-174 LIIMTALV
+174 
-182 TLSWYFVL
+182 
-190 GPVVQQEGQTTLAKV
+190 
-205 VAVAQ
+205 
-210 PLADVVLVA
+210 
-219 CLLILASRPSEHT
+219 
-232 LRPALRLLALGL
+232 
-244 ALVVVADSY
+244 
-253 FTYHTLHDTYATG
+253 
-266 SLLDIGWPLGYMLV
+266 
-280 ALGAFVA
+280 
-287 RLALSGERATTSPE
+287 
-301 EQPANTPRG
+301 
-310 ATPLAEQRVWRSLLP
+310 
-325 YVLVPVVGIL
+325 
-335 VVYVWRTSSTGSD
+335 
-348 SLAAGVYVGGA
+348 
-359 LLIGLVLLR
+359 
-368 QVDTIV
+368 
-374 RDITERKRSEEALKK
+374 ERKRSEEALKK
-389 SEARHRAVVDTALD
+389 SEARHRAVVDAALD

-485 LSLSETREGEDT
+485 LSISETREGEDT

-549 AAMFRYESS
+549 AVMFRYESS
-558 EVIGMTPADFHP
+558 EVISMTPADFHP
-570 PESQGVVR
+570 PESQGAVR

-658 ETKRIVE
+658 ETKRILE

-780 DTLDVL
+780 DALDVL
-786 AEGVVNASTA
+786 AGGVVNASTA

-837 PTLEA
+837 PTLKA

>member
-1 VGRERDMRTATRH
+1 MRRATKH
-14 EGRLVRGAA
+14 EGRLIWGSAE
-23 QARSLLWG
+23 ARSLLWR
-31 IASLILLFNALLVAW
+31 IASMILLFNGLLAAW
-46 VLLKPASDAVVALVL
+46 VLLKPGSDAVVAIVV

-81 RLWRRGTSQTAGGT
+81 RLWRRGTSRTDNGT
-95 AVSIGQRW
+95 AVTIGQRW

-112 LSFAFGQIVF
+112 LSFAFGQMVF

-127 VLQQAPPLPS
+127 VLQQPPPIPS
-137 LADVGFQI
+137 VADVGYLGV
-145 QYPFLLLGILLLS
+145 YPFLLLGILLLP

-174 LIIMTALV
+174 LMIMTAAV
-182 TLSWYFVL
+182 TFSWYFIL
-190 GPVVQQEGQTTLAKV
+190 APVIQQGTGTALAKV
-205 VAVAQ
+205 VSAAY
-210 PLADVVLVA
+210 PLAGLVMIA
-219 CLLILASRPSEHT
+219 CLLILALRPGERN
-232 LRPALRLLALGL
+232 LRPAVRLLALGL
-244 ALVVVADSY
+244 ALVVVADSNFAY
-253 FTYHTLHDTYATG
+253 QTLHDAYATG
-266 SLLDIGWPLGYMLV
+266 TLPDLGWSLGYMLV
-280 ALGAFVA
+280 ALGAYVA
-287 RLALSGERATTSPE
+287 RLVPTGGAATSPDE
-301 EQPANTPRG
+301 PGNTPR
-310 ATPLAEQRVWRSLLP
+310 AESPLAEQRVWPSLLP
-325 YVLVPVVGIL
+325 YVLAPAVGTL
-335 VVYVWRTSSTGSD
+335 VVYAWRHSAGSD
-348 SLAAGVYVGGA
+348 SLVAGVYIGGA

-368 QVDTIV
+368 QVLTIV
-374 RDITERKRSEEALKK
+374 ENARLYNRLLAYVRNVDRVTDAAAAVEAGEFDPETIAQVAARRDELGRLARVFQQMAREVRAREQRLK
-389 SEARHRAVVDTALD
+389 RHRAVVDAALD

-452 LRRYLNTGEAHV
+452 LRRYLNTGEAHA

-485 LSLSETREGEDT
+485 LSISETHEGEDI
-497 LFIGIVRDIT
+497 LFIGIV
-507 ERKRSEEELKES
+507 
-519 EERFK
+519 
-524 RLAEATFEGVAITQD
+524 
-539 GKVVETNASF
+539 
-549 AAMFRYESS
+549 
-558 EVIGMTPADFHP
+558 
-570 PESQGVVR
+570 
-578 SARSSRLEEPYEAVC
+578 
-593 LRKDGTTFEGEI
+593 
-605 RGKMFSYKGHPVRVT
+605 
-620 AIRDITER
+620 RDITER

-658 ETKRIVE
+658 ETKRILE

-692 DRASVDRNM
+692 DRASLDRNM
-701 RRVRERKHYY
+701 RRVRERKQYY
-711 VGERKYRRK
+711 LGERKYRRK
-720 DGSLVDVEASGSMIL
+720 DGSLVDVEASGGMIL

-856 FVLDNPL
+856 FVLNHPL

-930 GVRDKAALEERQR
+930 GVRGKAALEERQR

-958 ITLGTKTARTLLDKN
+958 ITLGTKTARTLLEKN
-973 PDRVADPL
+973 PDRVADAL

-1012 IAALEKQAAALKARH
+1012 IAALEKQAAAIKARH
-1027 RIEVD
+1027 EIEVD
-1032 AVLCYEPKASLEAKE
+1032 TVLCDEPEASLEAKE
-1047 AVYRIAQEALHN
+1047 VVYRIAQEALHN
-1059 TVKHAR
+1059 IVKHAR
-1065 AANVQIKME
+1065 AASVQIKVE

-1129 CAQVPI
+1129 CAQIPI

>member
-1 VGRERDMRTATRH
+1 MRTGTRH

-31 IASLILLFNALLVAW
+31 IASLILLFNGLLVAW
-46 VLLKPASDAVVALVL
+46 VLLKPGSDAVVAIVV

-70 LVLPLCFGGLR
+70 LVLPLCFGGLS
-81 RLWRRGTSQTAGGT
+81 RLWRRGTSRTDNGT
-95 AVSIGQRW
+95 AVTIGQRW

-112 LSFAFGQIVF
+112 LSFALGQIVF

-127 VLQQAPPLPS
+127 VLQQPPPLPS
-137 LADVGFQI
+137 LADVGFLS
-145 QYPFLLLGILLLS
+145 QYPFLLLGILLLP

-190 GPVVQQEGQTTLAKV
+190 GPLVQQEGETTLAKV
-205 VAVAQ
+205 IAVAQ

-232 LRPALRLLALGL
+232 LRPALRLLVLGL

-253 FTYHTLHDTYATG
+253 FTYQTLHDTYATG
-266 SLLDIGWPLGYMLV
+266 ALLDVGWPLGYMLV

-287 RLALSGERATTSPE
+287 RLAPTGEVATSPE
-301 EQPANTPRG
+301 EPGDTPH
-310 ATPLAEQRVWRSLLP
+310 AASPLAEQRVWRSLLP
-325 YVLVPVVGIL
+325 YVLIPVVGIL
-335 VVYVWRTSSTGSD
+335 VVYVWRTSTGSD

-374 RDITERKRSEEALKK
+374 RDITERKLSEEALKK
-389 SEARHRAVVDTALD
+389 SEARHRAVVDAALD

-408 SADGLI
+408 SVDGLI

-432 IGQRLEMLMPE
+432 IGQRLEILMPE

-452 LRRYLNTGEAHV
+452 LRRYLNSGEAHV

-549 AAMFRYESS
+549 AAMFRYEPS

-593 LRKDGTTFEGEI
+593 LRKDGTTFKGEI

-658 ETKRIVE
+658 ETKRILE

-671 ETLGYTEEELRH
+671 KTLGYTEEDLRH

-780 DTLDVL
+780 DALDVL

-856 FVLDNPL
+856 FVLNNPL

-1007 ETEGL
+1007 KKEGL
-1012 IAALEKQAAALKARH
+1012 VAALEKQADALKARH
-1027 RIEVD
+1027 GIDVVATLCNEPEAPLEV
-1032 AVLCYEPKASLEAKE
+1032 KE

-1059 TVKHAR
+1059 IVKHAR
-1065 AANVQIKME
+1065 AGNVEIKMQCTPE
-1074 CDSEWITLEVSD
+1074 QITLEIIDNGV
-1086 DGIGFDAQGDFPGHL
+1086 GFEARGDFPGHL

-1106 RERALRL
+1106 RERALHL
-1113 GGTLEVDSTSG
+1113 GGVLEVVSSPG

>member
-1 VGRERDMRTATRH
+1 
-14 EGRLVRGAA
+14 
-23 QARSLLWG
+23 
-31 IASLILLFNALLVAW
+31 
-46 VLLKPASDAVVALVL
+46 
-61 NVAEFVGPL
+61 
-70 LVLPLCFGGLR
+70 
-81 RLWRRGTSQTAGGT
+81 
-95 AVSIGQRW
+95 
-103 APVLLGIGI
+103 
-112 LSFAFGQIVF
+112 
-122 TYYEW
+122 
-127 VLQQAPPLPS
+127 
-137 LADVGFQI
+137 
-145 QYPFLLLGILLLS
+145 
-158 ARPIPAA
+158 
-165 SRARIALDG
+165 
-174 LIIMTALV
+174 MTAAL
-182 TLSWYFVL
+182 TFSWYFIL
-190 GPVVQQEGQTTLAKV
+190 APVIQQGAGTALAKV
-205 VAVAQ
+205 VSAAY
-210 PLADVVLVA
+210 PLAGLLMIA
-219 CLLILASRPSEHT
+219 CLLILALRPGERN
-232 LRPALRLLALGL
+232 LRPAVRLLALGL
-244 ALVVVADSY
+244 ALVVVADSNFAY
-253 FTYHTLHDTYATG
+253 QTLHDAYATG
-266 SLLDIGWPLGYMLV
+266 TLPDLGWSLGYMLV
-280 ALGAFVA
+280 ALGAYVA
-287 RLALSGERATTSPE
+287 RLVPTGEATTSPDE
-301 EQPANTPRG
+301 PGNTPR
-310 ATPLAEQRVWRSLLP
+310 AESPLAEQRVWPSLLP
-325 YVLVPVVGIL
+325 YVLAPAVGTL
-335 VVYVWRTSSTGSD
+335 AVYAWRHSAGSD
-348 SLAAGVYVGGA
+348 SLIAGVYIGGA

-368 QVDTIV
+368 QVLTIV
-374 RDITERKRSEEALKK
+374 ENARLYNRLLAYVRNVDRVTDAAAAVEAGEFDPETLAQVAARRDELGRLARVFQQMAREVRAREQRLK
-389 SEARHRAVVDTALD
+389 RHRAVVDAALD

-452 LRRYLNTGEAHV
+452 LRRYLNTGEAHA

-485 LSLSETREGEDT
+485 LSISETREGEDI
-497 LFIGIVRDIT
+497 LFIGIV
-507 ERKRSEEELKES
+507 
-519 EERFK
+519 
-524 RLAEATFEGVAITQD
+524 
-539 GKVVETNASF
+539 
-549 AAMFRYESS
+549 
-558 EVIGMTPADFHP
+558 
-570 PESQGVVR
+570 
-578 SARSSRLEEPYEAVC
+578 
-593 LRKDGTTFEGEI
+593 
-605 RGKMFSYKGHPVRVT
+605 
-620 AIRDITER
+620 RDITER

-658 ETKRIVE
+658 ETKRILE

-711 VGERKYRRK
+711 VGETKYRRK
-720 DGSLVDVEASGSMIL
+720 DGSLVDVEASGGMIL

-740 SLCIVAHDITERA
+740 SLCIVAHDITELA

-856 FVLDNPL
+856 FVLNHPL

-930 GVRDKAALEERQR
+930 GVRGKAALEERQR

-958 ITLGTKTARTLLDKN
+958 ITLGTKTARTLLDKD

-1032 AVLCYEPKASLEAKE
+1032 AVLCYEPEASLEAKE
-1047 AVYRIAQEALHN
+1047 VVYRIAQEALHN

-1065 AANVQIKME
+1065 AANVQIKVE
-1074 CDSEWITLEVSD
+1074 CDSKWITLEVSD
-1086 DGIGFDAQGDFPGHL
+1086 DGIGFDTQGDFPGHL

-1106 RERALRL
+1106 RERALHL

-1129 CAQVPI
+1129 CAQIPI

>member
-1 VGRERDMRTATRH
+1 MRRATKH
-14 EGRLVRGAA
+14 EGRLIWGSAE
-23 QARSLLWG
+23 ARSLLWR
-31 IASLILLFNALLVAW
+31 IASMILLFNGLLAAW
-46 VLLKPASDAVVALVL
+46 VLLKPGSDAVVAIVV

-81 RLWRRGTSQTAGGT
+81 RLWRRGTSRTDNGT
-95 AVSIGQRW
+95 AVTIGQRW

-112 LSFAFGQIVF
+112 LSFAFGQMVF

-127 VLQQAPPLPS
+127 VLQQPPPIPS
-137 LADVGFQI
+137 VADVGYLGV
-145 QYPFLLLGILLLS
+145 YPFLLLGILLLP

-174 LIIMTALV
+174 LMIMTAAV
-182 TLSWYFVL
+182 TFSWYFIL
-190 GPVVQQEGQTTLAKV
+190 APVIQQGTGTALAKV
-205 VAVAQ
+205 VSAAY
-210 PLADVVLVA
+210 PLAGLVMIA
-219 CLLILASRPSEHT
+219 CLLILALRPGERN
-232 LRPALRLLALGL
+232 LRPAVRLLALGL
-244 ALVVVADSY
+244 ALVVVADSNFAY
-253 FTYHTLHDTYATG
+253 QTLHDAYATG
-266 SLLDIGWPLGYMLV
+266 TLPDLGWSLGYMLV
-280 ALGAFVA
+280 ALGAYVA
-287 RLALSGERATTSPE
+287 RLVPTGGAATSPDE
-301 EQPANTPRG
+301 PGNTPR
-310 ATPLAEQRVWRSLLP
+310 AESPLAEQRVWPSLLP
-325 YVLVPVVGIL
+325 YVLAPAVGTL
-335 VVYVWRTSSTGSD
+335 VVYAWRHSAGSD
-348 SLAAGVYVGGA
+348 SLVAGVYIGGA

-368 QVDTIV
+368 QVLTIV
-374 RDITERKRSEEALKK
+374 ENARLYNRLLAYVRNVDRVTDAAAAVEAGEFDPETIAQVAARRDELGRLARVFQQMAREVRAREQRLK
-389 SEARHRAVVDTALD
+389 RHRAVVDAALD

-452 LRRYLNTGEAHV
+452 LRRYLNTGEAHA
-464 IGQPRLELAGRRKD
+464 IGQPRLELAGLRKD

-485 LSLSETREGEDT
+485 LSISETREREDI
-497 LFIGIVRDIT
+497 LFIGIV
-507 ERKRSEEELKES
+507 
-519 EERFK
+519 
-524 RLAEATFEGVAITQD
+524 
-539 GKVVETNASF
+539 
-549 AAMFRYESS
+549 
-558 EVIGMTPADFHP
+558 
-570 PESQGVVR
+570 
-578 SARSSRLEEPYEAVC
+578 
-593 LRKDGTTFEGEI
+593 
-605 RGKMFSYKGHPVRVT
+605 
-620 AIRDITER
+620 RDITER

-658 ETKRIVE
+658 ETKRILE

-711 VGERKYRRK
+711 VGETKYRRK
-720 DGSLVDVEASGSMIL
+720 DGSLVDVEASGGMIL

-806 ETDTLRP
+806 ETDMLRP
-813 AGSHGLPEGFTAG
+813 AGSHGLPDGFTAG

-856 FVLDNPL
+856 FVLNHPL

-930 GVRDKAALEERQR
+930 GVRGKAALEERQR

-958 ITLGTKTARTLLDKN
+958 MTLGTKTARTLLEKN

-1012 IAALEKQAAALKARH
+1012 IAALEKQAAAIKARH
-1027 RIEVD
+1027 EIEVD
-1032 AVLCYEPKASLEAKE
+1032 TVLCDEPEASLEAKE
-1047 AVYRIAQEALHN
+1047 VVYRIAQEALHN
-1059 TVKHAR
+1059 IVKHAR
-1065 AANVQIKME
+1065 AASVQIKVE

-1129 CAQVPI
+1129 CAQIPI

>member
-1 VGRERDMRTATRH
+1 MRTGTRH

-23 QARSLLWG
+23 EARSLLWG
-31 IASLILLFNALLVAW
+31 IASLILLFNGLLVAW
-46 VLLKPASDAVVALVL
+46 VLLKPGSDAVVALVV

-81 RLWRRGTSQTAGGT
+81 RLWRRGTSRTDNGT
-95 AVSIGQRW
+95 AVNIGQRW

-145 QYPFLLLGILLLS
+145 QYPFLLLGILLLP

-232 LRPALRLLALGL
+232 LRPALRLLTLGL
-244 ALVVVADSY
+244 TLVVVADSN
-253 FTYHTLHDTYATG
+253 FTYRTLHDTYATG
-266 SLLDIGWPLGYMLV
+266 TLLDVAWPLGYMLV

-287 RLALSGERATTSPE
+287 WLAPIGETATSPDE
-301 EQPANTPRG
+301 PGNTPR
-310 ATPLAEQRVWRSLLP
+310 ATSPLAEQRVWRSLLP

-335 VVYVWRTSSTGSD
+335 VVYVWRTSTGSD
-348 SLAAGVYVGGA
+348 RLAAGVYVGGA

-485 LSLSETREGEDT
+485 LSISEAREGEDI

-507 ERKRSEEELKES
+507 ERKRSEEELIDS

-524 RLAEATFEGVAITQD
+524 KLAEATFEGVAITQD

-549 AAMFRYESS
+549 AAMFRYEPS

-658 ETKRIVE
+658 ETMRILE

-856 FVLDNPL
+856 FVLNHPL

-871 REAPWDTLYIV
+871 QEAPWEALYIV

-888 RALGT
+888 RPLGT

-930 GVRDKAALEERQR
+930 GVRGKAALEERQR

-958 ITLGTKTARTLLDKN
+958 IALGAKTARTLLE
-973 PDRVADPL
+973 RDPAQATEPL
-981 DYVLSLAEAGQ
+981 EYVLSLAEAGL

-1007 ETEGL
+1007 EKEGL
-1012 IAALEKQAAALKARH
+1012 AAALKKQAAALKARH
-1027 RIEVD
+1027 EIEVE
-1032 AVLCYEPKASLEAKE
+1032 ATLCEEPEASLEAKE

-1059 TVKHAR
+1059 TVKHAH

-1129 CAQVPI
+1129 YAQIPI